1 MRNICIYVCTTCEWD
16 AEEDGGFPGSGGL
29 WTTRWVLRT
38 EPGSAG
44 WLNHHLSCPQM
55 PILFMSIYIF
65 FIFIFIYIFFHV
77 LFFIPSIC
85 LYFLFLAFFE
95 FSLLFLVIYYF
106 KILNFYIFSYYFWIW
121 NLRFLKFF
129 HSM

>member
-1 MRNICIYVCTTCEWD
+1 MRNICIYVSTTCEWD
-16 AEEDGGFPGSGGL
+16 AEEDAGFPGSGGL

-44 WLNHHLSCPQM
+44 RLNHHLSCPQNAYF
-55 PILFMSIYIF
+55 IHVYLYFFYFYLYLFSCTFPYSIYMF
-65 FIFIFIYIFFHV
+65 V
-77 LFFIPSIC
+77 LSFSC
-85 LYFLFLAFFE
+85 FFE

-121 NLRFLKFF
+121 NLKFLKFF